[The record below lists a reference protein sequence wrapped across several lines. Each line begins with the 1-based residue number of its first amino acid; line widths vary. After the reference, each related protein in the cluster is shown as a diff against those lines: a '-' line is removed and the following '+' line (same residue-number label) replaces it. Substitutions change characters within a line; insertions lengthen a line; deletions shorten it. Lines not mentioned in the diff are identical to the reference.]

1 MCNFILM
8 YIIKIKMGDFNVD
21 CFYIQYRGYFR
32 HVANMKISI
41 NSEYFQVINT
51 FLEGS
56 SLW

>member
-1 MCNFILM
+1 M